1 MSSKPTGNPEGRPPI
16 FDGEAD
22 AVIVAKLE
30 QAFAYDCTVL
40 EACSYAN
47 ISKDTFYRY
56 LKKHP
61 EFSDRIEQLR
71 EMPVLQARQTVVTAL
86 KNDSDLALKYLERKK
101 RKEFATRTE
110 QEQKQVSEFDNLDDD
125 QLEKIINATSPKAN
139 S

>member
-22 AVIVAKLE
+22 DAIIAKLE

-56 LKKHP
+56 VKAHP
-61 EFSDRIEQLR
+61 EFGDRIAQLR
-71 EMPVLQARQTVVTAL
+71 EMPVLAARQTVVTAL
-86 KNDSDLALKYLERKK
+86 KHNPDLALKYLERKK

-110 QEQKQVSEFDNLDDD
+110 QEQKQVSEFDNLDDNE
-125 QLEKIINATSPKAN
+125 LEKIINATNPQAN
-139 S
+139 N

>member
-1 MSSKPTGNPEGRPPI
+1 MSSKPTGKPEGRPPI

-56 LKKHP
+56 IKKHP

-86 KNDSDLALKYLERKK
+86 SSNPDLALKYLERKK

-110 QEQKQVSEFDNLDDD
+110 QEQKAVSEFDELDDD
-125 QLEKIINATSPKAN
+125 ELEKIINATSPKAN

>member
-1 MSSKPTGNPEGRPPI
+1 MSEPQPKRPEGRPPI
-16 FDGEAD
+16 FDGVAD
-22 AVIVAKLE
+22 DLIIAKLE

-56 LKKHP
+56 IKEHP

-71 EMPVLQARQTVVTAL
+71 EMPVLQARQSVVSAL
-86 KNDSDLALKYLERKK
+86 ASNPELALKYLERKK

-110 QEQKQVSEFDNLDDD
+110 AEQKTVTEFDDMSDED
-125 QLEKIINATSPKAN
+125 LEKIINATDPN
-139 S
+139 TPR